1 MSADAPSLEFLAKTG
16 HDLVYERMQN
26 GRVFGAEA
34 QVLSFRGEAG
44 GRARLSGFRRLV
56 ARRPGIAPGDIVY
69 DYDVAHLLHDFIS
82 RAKHPTFYDAF
93 PLRGLDDLVGR
104 LVVQWPKPYMHDVCA
119 RRRRG
124 IRRRD
129 IESSAAAEDRAH
141 RRMPAWPCR
150 PFTTLSSVA
159 CRIPAGLMP
168 ALAKR
173 SGEASTGL
181 HGD

>member
-1 MSADAPSLEFLAKTG
+1 MDLATLLVARGLDPSGLIAHRNTLDPRDRSADAPSLEHLAKTG

-34 QVLSFRGEAG
+34 QVMSFRGEAG

-93 PLRGLDDLVGR
+93 PLEGLGDLVGR
-104 LVVQWPKPYMHDVCA
+104 LVVQWPKPYM
-119 RRRRG
+119 RRRLRA
-124 IRRRD
+124 D
-129 IESSAAAEDRAH
+129 DPNLVVLES
-141 RRMPAWPCR
+141 
-150 PFTTLSSVA
+150 
-159 CRIPAGLMP
+159 
-168 ALAKR
+168 
-173 SGEASTGL
+173 
-181 HGD
+181 